1 MNKALMPSQSSSQV
15 SKTHA
20 KDRFV
25 LDGSVTLAWLFHDEQ
40 NAYADAIVAR
50 LPNVEM
56 LVPRLWHLEVA
67 NVLVVSERRGRCTQ
81 ADMTKWF
88 GLLANLPITVD
99 PATERQAWSDTVA
112 LARQH
117 RLSVYD
123 AAYLELSIREQVPI
137 ATLDRQLEVAAMAI
151 GVPLFKA

>member
-1 MNKALMPSQSSSQV
+1 MNKALMPSQSSYHV
-15 SKTHA
+15 PKTYV

-40 NAYADAIVAR
+40 DVYADAIVTR

-67 NVLVVSERRGRCTQ
+67 NVLVVSERRERCTQ
-81 ADMTKWF
+81 ADARKWF
-88 GLLANLPITVD
+88 GFLSGLPITVD
-99 PATERQAWSDTVA
+99 SATERQAWSDTVA

-117 RLSVYD
+117 RLTVYD
-123 AAYLELSIREQVPI
+123 AAYLELSIRKQLPI
-137 ATLDRQLEVAAMAI
+137 ATLDRQLKSAALAI
-151 GVPLFKA
+151 GVAWFQP